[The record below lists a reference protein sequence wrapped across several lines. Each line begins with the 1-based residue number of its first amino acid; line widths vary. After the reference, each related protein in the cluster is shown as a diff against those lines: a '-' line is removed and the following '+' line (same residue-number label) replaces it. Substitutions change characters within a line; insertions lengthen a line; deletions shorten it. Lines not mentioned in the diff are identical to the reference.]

1 MLGGVTLR
9 QMGVHPFKVR
19 CVRGHL
25 GVRMC
30 DGGGFLLLGLF
41 GTDADLPCLKGG
53 RNLIFFTI
61 WLTSYLM
68 LRSLCGS

>member
-1 MLGGVTLR
+1 MLGGVALR
-9 QMGVHPFKVR
+9 QMGVHSFKVR

-41 GTDADLPCLKGG
+41 GTDEGLPCL
-53 RNLIFFTI
+53 NI
-61 WLTSYLM
+61 
-68 LRSLCGS
+68 